1 MNASRNLS
9 QMILPKAAP
18 APPKPTTGPARRR
31 PTSTDATQSASNT
44 QPRSKRSSDNAR
56 EPKDDFESFVRRAC
70 ERDTQADR
78 TNPDSEKTQAREY
91 NNNKDARQVSDAAG
105 EQLADPAEPARNTQQ
120 HETASPAGLEL
131 TFKAQ
136 ADVVQVAEQVVV
148 APAATQAQAQ
158 GNVVAPQGVFVE
170 VDPANQNPAGAD
182 AHATPA
188 LNTGLVEATAA
199 NVTPAPVQGF
209 DAQPAA
215 ANLEAAADQPN
226 APQQGSAGPQPPV
239 AGDTG
244 VPSQTPPAVAAHNA
258 ARQAASTADQAQQQ
272 ATAEPAPVAPQ
283 PSVDPAS
290 QGPQNPAA
298 SDPSPQTG
306 LEGSQMS
313 DASSTGQQE
322 GDSTGRQSS
331 QQAPQQ
337 QVQAPATPATTPHR
351 PAAAPSAPVE
361 ESAGLDAP
369 TGSTQPPSAESTPQP
384 AVSDRGFEDVM
395 QIMTQGQQTTATA
408 GSTSTA
414 ASAAPAVSASPATA
428 SAEMAGDV
436 SQVNVVHQVAQG
448 VTGQAGLGRQVVVQ
462 LDPPELGS
470 VRVTF
475 QEDGQG
481 LRGVLE
487 VQHADTA
494 NQLQRETTELMNRLA
509 AEGIQVRRLDV
520 VVEPQSTGNS
530 PSGSQT
536 QSDTP
541 AGRDASTGAQDFSS
555 SSSDSQDR
563 SGSSHESTGRSTSAP
578 VADGSQD
585 ASDESLSPAASGQ
598 DGINLWM

>member
-1 MNASRNLS
+1 
-9 QMILPKAAP
+9 
-18 APPKPTTGPARRR
+18 
-31 PTSTDATQSASNT
+31 
-44 QPRSKRSSDNAR
+44 
-56 EPKDDFESFVRRAC
+56 
-70 ERDTQADR
+70 
-78 TNPDSEKTQAREY
+78 
-91 NNNKDARQVSDAAG
+91 
-105 EQLADPAEPARNTQQ
+105 
-120 HETASPAGLEL
+120 
-131 TFKAQ
+131 
-136 ADVVQVAEQVVV
+136 
-148 APAATQAQAQ
+148 
-158 GNVVAPQGVFVE
+158 
-170 VDPANQNPAGAD
+170 
-182 AHATPA
+182 
-188 LNTGLVEATAA
+188 
-199 NVTPAPVQGF
+199 
-209 DAQPAA
+209 
-215 ANLEAAADQPN
+215 
-226 APQQGSAGPQPPV
+226 
-239 AGDTG
+239 
-244 VPSQTPPAVAAHNA
+244 
-258 ARQAASTADQAQQQ
+258 
-272 ATAEPAPVAPQ
+272 
-283 PSVDPAS
+283 
-290 QGPQNPAA
+290 
-298 SDPSPQTG
+298 
-306 LEGSQMS
+306 
-313 DASSTGQQE
+313 
-322 GDSTGRQSS
+322 
-331 QQAPQQ
+331 
-337 QVQAPATPATTPHR
+337 
-351 PAAAPSAPVE
+351 
-361 ESAGLDAP
+361 
-369 TGSTQPPSAESTPQP
+369 
-384 AVSDRGFEDVM
+384 M

-436 SQVNVVHQVAQG
+436 AQVNVVHQVAQG

-541 AGRDASTGAQDFSS
+541 GGRDASTGAQDFSS